1 MNHFQPLGLRAQ
13 NCLRKTW
20 KVCNFSLVWGE
31 RGSIS
36 DILNLSH
43 CLHVM
48 CLTFWGSN
56 FWEECR
62 AHGARSQADPYG
74 HRRVHRA
81 KPISLGPW
89 PLSDIS
95 AIFAGLFVWSI
106 PAPCL
111 PPGNYLDFFWQRAFQ
126 PLMCHIGNLWN
137 SDKKWGNNLEKEQNR
152 KGGFKWV
159 VQFQSKQIW
168 KSFNDVMSF
177 EIQNISSHKWL
188 LTFGPSGRLNF
199 VYVSMMHVCMMH
211 ACMMHAC
218 MMHVYMQAGKI

>member
-62 AHGARSQADPYG
+62 AHEARSQADPYG

-95 AIFAGLFVWSI
+95 AIFAGLFVWFI

-111 PPGNYLDFFWQRAFQ
+111 PPEIILTS
-126 PLMCHIGNLWN
+126 
-137 SDKKWGNNLEKEQNR
+137 SDREPFNHSCAILETCEILTKSEETIWRRSRTEKEVSNELSN
-152 KGGFKWV
+152 FNLN
-159 VQFQSKQIW
+159 
-168 KSFNDVMSF
+168 KS
-177 EIQNISSHKWL
+177 ESHS
-188 LTFGPSGRLNF
+188 T
-199 VYVSMMHVCMMH
+199 M
-211 ACMMHAC
+211 
-218 MMHVYMQAGKI
+218 

>member
-62 AHGARSQADPYG
+62 THEVRSQADPYG

-95 AIFAGLFVWSI
+95 AIFAGLFVWFI
-106 PAPCL
+106 PAPRL
-111 PPGNYLDFFWQRAFQ
+111 PPGNLSWLLLTESLSTTHVPYWKPVKFWQKVRKQFREGAEQKRRFQ
-126 PLMCHIGNLWN
+126 
-137 SDKKWGNNLEKEQNR
+137 
-152 KGGFKWV
+152 
-159 VQFQSKQIW
+159 
-168 KSFNDVMSF
+168 MSCP
-177 EIQNISSHKWL
+177 IS
-188 LTFGPSGRLNF
+188 
-199 VYVSMMHVCMMH
+199 
-211 ACMMHAC
+211 
-218 MMHVYMQAGKI
+218 I